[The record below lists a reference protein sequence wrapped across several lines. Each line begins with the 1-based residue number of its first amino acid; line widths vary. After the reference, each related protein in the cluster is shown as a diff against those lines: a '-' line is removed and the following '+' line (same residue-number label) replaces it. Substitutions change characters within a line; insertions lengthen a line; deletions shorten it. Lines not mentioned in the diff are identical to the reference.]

1 MKTALVTGGCG
12 FLGSVIARQLDERG
26 TRVRV
31 LAAPGERRDN
41 LEGVDVEVIEG
52 DICDP
57 RAMERAVA
65 GQEAVFHAAAI
76 YADWMPDPTRM
87 YDVNMRGTFNV
98 LEASRRA
105 GVGKVV
111 YTASMVAVGRPPA
124 GSLGDENTP
133 YEAWD
138 LDFAYSR
145 SKYHSRELAEYF
157 VPWGLDVR
165 VVCPGVVFG
174 PYDIRPTPS
183 GKIILNSMAGGPGIY
198 TEGGAAYVDVRD
210 AAAVH
215 LLAADKGKAGE
226 RYLAVGHNLSTR
238 ELIAAIDHALGRKR
252 RLVKL
257 PVAVA
262 RALARQMEARALK
275 TGKPP
280 MLARAMFEYALK
292 PNFYS
297 NRKAV
302 DELGASFRPIDETIR
317 DAIDWFR
324 TAGMARPS
332 KAGKRA
338 AAA

>member
-12 FLGSVIARQLDERG
+12 FLGSVIARQLVERG
-26 TRVRV
+26 THVRV

-41 LEGVDVEVIEG
+41 LEGVDVEVMEG

-57 RAMERAVA
+57 RAMEKAVA
-65 GQEAVFHAAAI
+65 GREAVFHCAAI

-105 GVGKVV
+105 GVDKVV
-111 YTASMVAVGRPPA
+111 YTASMVAVGRPPR
-124 GSLGDENTP
+124 GSLGDEQTA

-183 GKIILNSMAGGPGIY
+183 GKIILNAMAGGPGIY

-215 LLAADKGKAGE
+215 LLAADKGRAGE
-226 RYLAVGHNLSTR
+226 RYLATAHNLTTR
-238 ELIAAIDHALGRKR
+238 ELVAAIDHALGRRR

-280 MLARAMFEYALK
+280 MLARAMFEYSLR

-302 DELGASFRPIDETIR
+302 DELGATFRPIDETIR
-317 DAIDWFR
+317 DAIEWFR
-324 TAGMARPS
+324 GSGMARGS
-332 KAGKRA
+332 KGSKRA
-338 AAA
+338 AA